1 MVATHKQKVPVYV
14 VKHLVSMNMKKLGC
28 FITKTMMA
36 FSNISSIHM
45 VVRFAKTSKRV
56 YCDYI

>member
-1 MVATHKQKVPVYV
+1 MVATHKQKVPVYE
-14 VKHLVSMNMKKLGC
+14 VKHLVTMNMKLGC

-45 VVRFAKTSKRV
+45 VVRLAKTSKRV